1 MRTRFALPIVV
12 SFIIAVPAVSFAQT
26 DSMGMKG
33 QADQGSQ
40 QLHQKMRSGMESM
53 QAMKPTGNVDK
64 DFAMMMKMHHQQA
77 LYMAEIELRNGKSQ
91 EMRDMAQ
98 MIITAQKKEIAQ
110 FDKWLAANK

>member
-1 MRTRFALPIVV
+1 MRNRLAVPLVV
-12 SFIIAVPAVSFAQT
+12 SFLMAVPALSFAQT
-26 DSMGMKG
+26 DAMGMKG

-40 QLHQKMRSGMESM
+40 QLHQKMKTGMESM
-53 QAMKPTGNVDK
+53 QAMKPMGNGDK

-77 LYMAEIELRNGKSQ
+77 LDMAEIELRNGKSQ

>member
-1 MRTRFALPIVV
+1 MRTRFALPLVV
-12 SFIIAVPAVSFAQT
+12 SFFIALPAVTFAQT
-26 DSMGMKG
+26 DCMGMKG

-40 QLHQKMRSGMESM
+40 QLHQKMKSGMEGM

-77 LYMAEIELRNGKSQ
+77 LDMAEIELRNGKSQ

-98 MIITAQKKEIAQ
+98 SIITAQKKEIAQ